1 MVEISHDKKHMRTR
15 EDPGKWSLMGVEPGS
30 FSTLN
35 AAVPEFVPGQT
46 FRVPVTQST
55 APDMVQPQSRDAV
68 QPQSGDMVQPQ
79 SRDMAQPQSSDKD
92 VAAADAAS
100 DMSERLDEMTLS
112 VVTAAETADS
122 QDVPAAE
129 PDDVSEN
136 QDSAIERLHSP
147 SDDKQCGKKRCLVVS
162 V

>member
-35 AAVPEFVPGQT
+35 ASVPEFVPGQT
-46 FRVPVTQST
+46 FRVPVTQSAAADT
-55 APDMVQPQSRDAV
+55 V
-68 QPQSGDMVQPQ
+68 QPQSG
-79 SRDMAQPQSSDKD
+79 D

-100 DMSERLDEMTLS
+100 DVSARLDEMTLS
-112 VVTAAETADS
+112 MLTAAETADS
-122 QDVPAAE
+122 EEVPAA
-129 PDDVSEN
+129 DDVSEN
-136 QDSAIERLHSP
+136 QESAIERLRSP
-147 SDDKQCGKKRCLVVS
+147 SDEKQCGKRRCLVVS